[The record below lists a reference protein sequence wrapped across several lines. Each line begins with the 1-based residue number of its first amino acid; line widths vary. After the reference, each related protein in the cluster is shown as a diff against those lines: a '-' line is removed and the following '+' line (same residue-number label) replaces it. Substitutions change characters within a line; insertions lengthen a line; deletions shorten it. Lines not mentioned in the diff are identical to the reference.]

1 MKDVIKNRLSTR
13 PKRGVQV
20 QDSARVNRLLGLD
33 IIQANSS
40 VVLRS
45 PLLWCYLHV
54 R

>member
-1 MKDVIKNRLSTR
+1 MKDVVKNRLFAR
-13 PKRGVQV
+13 RKRVVQV
-20 QDSARVNRLLGLD
+20 LDSARGNRLLGLD
-33 IIQANSS
+33 VIQASSS